1 MQIYF
6 YYYIFSVALVESSSR
21 PTGVQLVN
29 THRTNKHAD
38 PMDLVALAQTIQKVF
53 IVLKGNNCGTF
64 LRYVSYTPNSPI
76 RFIDIRGHD
85 GLLVKVIYHLITS
98 NL

>member
-1 MQIYF
+1 M
-6 YYYIFSVALVESSSR
+6 ALVESSSR

-53 IVLKGNNCGTF
+53 IVLHVHGNNCGTF
-64 LRYVSYTPNSPI
+64 LQYVYTWLSCTPI

-85 GLLVKVIYHLITS
+85 GVVVKVIYHLITS
-98 NL
+98 ML